1 MKYLSTRDD
10 SIRLSGAQAIVKGL
24 SADGGLFVPE
34 SFARLTLDDIGA
46 LVDMTY
52 VERAARILGLFLDDF
67 SADELKKMASDA
79 YDGKFEGGRPA
90 PVKTLDART
99 HVMELSH
106 GPTCAFKDM
115 ALQLLPRL
123 MVASKRKLGDNRR
136 VCILAAT
143 SGDTGKAALE
153 GFRDVEGTQC
163 VVFYPHGGVSPTQR
177 LQMVTQRGNNVDVV
191 AVRGNFDDT
200 QRGVKR
206 IFGDAEAK
214 ARVEAMGCELSSANS
229 INFGRLAPQIAYYF
243 SAYADL
249 VARGEI
255 SLGDEIE
262 FAVPTGNFG
271 NILAGIYAKWMGLP
285 VKRFICCSNRN
296 KVLDDFL
303 RTGVYDVRREFFKTT
318 SPSMDILISS
328 NLERLLFEMSGRDAA
343 RVRGWMDELMST
355 GMYRVDDDTRR
366 RMDALLSS
374 GWADDDAVAAEIK
387 RTWNEHNYLMD
398 THTAVAMRV
407 MREYRERACDATPCV
422 VVSTASPFKFSA
434 DVLHALKG
442 ADVPADPFKCADEL
456 ESLSGERMPEQLR
469 ELKSL
474 PVLHSTVTAPEGME
488 QAVLNAI
495 SEKNQKK

>member
-1 MKYLSTRDD
+1 MEFLSTRDD
-10 SIRLSGAQAIVKGL
+10 GIRLSGAQAIVKGL
-24 SADGGLFVPE
+24 SQDGGLFVPE
-34 SFARLTLDDIGA
+34 SFPHVELKDIGA
-46 LVDMTY
+46 MADMKY
-52 VERAARILGLFLDDF
+52 VERAAYILGLFLNDF
-67 SADELKKMASDA
+67 SADELKKMVSDA
-79 YDGKFEGGRPA
+79 YNGKFESGEPA

-99 HVMELSH
+99 HVLELSH

-115 ALQLLPRL
+115 ALQLLPHL
-123 MVASKRKLGDNRR
+123 MVASKRKLGDNKR

-206 IFGDAEAK
+206 IFGSDDIK
-214 ARVEAMGCELSSANS
+214 ARLEKMGCELSSANS

-249 VARGEI
+249 IARGAI
-255 SLGDEIE
+255 ALGDEIE

-296 KVLDDFL
+296 RILDDFL
-303 RTGVYDVRREFFKTT
+303 RTGTYDVRREFYKTT

-328 NLERLLFEMSGRDAA
+328 NLERLLFEMSGRNAA
-343 RVRGWMDELMST
+343 LVREWMGELMS
-355 GMYRVDDDTRR
+355 GGIYRVDDDTRR
-366 RMDALLSS
+366 RMDELLSS
-374 GWADDDAVAAEIK
+374 GWADDYAVSAEIK
-387 RTWNEHNYLMD
+387 HTWNEHKYLMD

-407 MREYRERACDATPCV
+407 MREYRERTCDATPCV

-434 DVLHALKG
+434 DVLRALKG
-442 ADVPADPFKCADEL
+442 ADVPMDAFDCADEL
-456 ESLSGERMPEQLR
+456 ERVSGMHMPNQLR
-469 ELKSL
+469 ELKTL
-474 PVLHSTVTAPEGME
+474 PVLHEGVTTPEGMDDAVFN
-488 QAVLNAI
+488 AVLKK
-495 SEKNQKK
+495 SQKK

>member
-1 MKYLSTRDD
+1 M
-10 SIRLSGAQAIVKGL
+10 
-24 SADGGLFVPE
+24 
-34 SFARLTLDDIGA
+34 
-46 LVDMTY
+46 
-52 VERAARILGLFLDDF
+52 
-67 SADELKKMASDA
+67 
-79 YDGKFEGGRPA
+79 
-90 PVKTLDART
+90 
-99 HVMELSH
+99 
-106 GPTCAFKDM
+106 
-115 ALQLLPRL
+115 
-123 MVASKRKLGDNRR
+123 
-136 VCILAAT
+136 
-143 SGDTGKAALE
+143 
-153 GFRDVEGTQC
+153 
-163 VVFYPHGGVSPTQR
+163 
-177 LQMVTQRGNNVDVV
+177 
-191 AVRGNFDDT
+191 
-200 QRGVKR
+200 
-206 IFGDAEAK
+206 
-214 ARVEAMGCELSSANS
+214 
-229 INFGRLAPQIAYYF
+229 
-243 SAYADL
+243 
-249 VARGEI
+249 
-255 SLGDEIE
+255 
-262 FAVPTGNFG
+262 
-271 NILAGIYAKWMGLP
+271 
-285 VKRFICCSNRN
+285 
-296 KVLDDFL
+296 
-303 RTGVYDVRREFFKTT
+303 RREFFKTT